1 MKKTAAWVLSILLAA
16 SVLTGCGKSA
26 GKETTAPETTKAAET
41 ETVKETETEKE
52 TETSAAASQTADNTV
67 IRVGGLKGPTTM
79 GMVKLLDDAENGAS
93 GLSVEFT
100 MAASADELT
109 PKLLQGE
116 LDILAAPANLASV
129 LYNKSEGKVQFA
141 AVNTLGVLY
150 IVEKGEA
157 RITSFADLKGKTIY
171 ATGKGSTPE
180 YALNYLLTRNGLDPE
195 KDVAIEWKSE
205 PTEVVSL
212 LAGQESGIAM
222 LPQPF
227 VTVAKGQVEG
237 LEVALDL
244 TKEWE
249 ALDNTSMLITAGLIV
264 RKAFAEEHPDALAA
278 FLKEYQASTA
288 YINEHVEEGAAL
300 VEKYDI
306 VKAAVAKQAIP
317 ACNITYLDGEDM
329 KTALSGYLQILFE
342 QNPQAVGGAMPGDDF
357 YLVK

>member
-1 MKKTAAWVLSILLAA
+1 MKKTAAWVLSLVLAV
-16 SVLTGCGKSA
+16 SVLAGCGNSA

-41 ETVKETETEKE
+41 ETVKETETETQ
-52 TETSAAASQTADNTV
+52 TEAQTEAAADDTT

-79 GMVKLLDDAENGAS
+79 GMVKLLDDAENGTS

-141 AVNTLGVLY
+141 AINTLGVLY
-150 IVEKGEA
+150 IVEKGEEG
-157 RITSFADLKGKTIY
+157 ITSFADLKGKTIY
-171 ATGKGSTPE
+171 TTGKGSTPE
-180 YALNYLLTRNGLDPE
+180 YALNYLLTQNGVDPE
-195 KDVAIEWKSE
+195 NDVTIEWKSE

-249 ALDNTSMLITAGLIV
+249 ALDNGSMLITAGLIV

-278 FLKEYQASTA
+278 FLKEYEASTT

-306 VKAAVAKQAIP
+306 VKAAVAKQAIT
-317 ACNITYLDGEDM
+317 ACNITYLDGEEM
-329 KTALSGYLQILFE
+329 KTALSGYLQILFD